1 MTFSDKFSHI
11 IRQRE
16 SLAAYTWLQMG
27 GEAKYFAE
35 PGSLSELSGVIQE
48 ASASNVA
55 VRLLGSGSNL
65 LVREE
70 GVDGLVVHLS
80 TAEMCLV
87 SIHDDRLT
95 ARAGAKLN
103 HVISAAV
110 GAGLGGLEH
119 LAGIPGT
126 VGAAIASNA
135 GITND
140 DVGSRVTSVT
150 LMDRDGNL
158 GKVSGNQLQFGFRRS
173 NLQENFIVEAE
184 FKLRAGNPAELTRRM
199 QSNWIVRRAAQPV
212 MGSRTVQAFI
222 EPDGMRL
229 ADVLEFAGVRD
240 AREGDFA
247 MDWTHPGFVV
257 ATGQPQSK
265 DLIALLNRV
274 SRSVEAKSGIQ
285 LQSALKI
292 W

>member
-1 MTFSDKFSHI
+1 MTFSEKLSHI

-35 PGSLSELSGVIQE
+35 PGNLAELSGIVQE
-48 ASASNVA
+48 ASAGNIA
-55 VRLLGSGSNL
+55 TRLLGSGSNL

-70 GVDGLVVHLS
+70 GVDGLVIHLATS
-80 TAEMCLV
+80 EMCQV
-87 SIHDDRLT
+87 SIQDDRLT

-126 VGAAIASNA
+126 VGAAIATNA

-140 DVGSRVTSVT
+140 DIGSRVTSVT
-150 LMDRDGNL
+150 LMDRSGNL

-173 NLQENFIVEAE
+173 NLQDNFIVEAE
-184 FKLRAGNPAELTRRM
+184 FKLRQGNPAELTRRM

-222 EPDGMRL
+222 EPDGVRL
-229 ADVLEFAGVRD
+229 ADVLEMAGVRD
-240 AREGDFA
+240 AWEGDFA
-247 MDWTHPGFVV
+247 MDWTHAGFVV
-257 ATGQPQSK
+257 AAGQPQSK